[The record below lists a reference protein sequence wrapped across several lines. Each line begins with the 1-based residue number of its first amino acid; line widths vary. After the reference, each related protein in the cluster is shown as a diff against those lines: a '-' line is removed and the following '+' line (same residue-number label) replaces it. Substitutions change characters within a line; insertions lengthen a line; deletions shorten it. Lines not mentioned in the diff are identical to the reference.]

1 MTNNEPQSRCPT
13 YDRADERDC
22 GNPFQLCNPTP
33 HSDYC
38 DYVVLYGLCPFLS
51 VKRMDASVRRGYYY
65 ISGARNFHAYL
76 IIRALPFR

>member
-33 HSDYC
+33 HSDYHDC
-38 DYVVLYGLCPFLS
+38 VVLYGLCPFLS
-51 VKRMDASVRRGYYY
+51 VKRMDASVRRKY
-65 ISGARNFHAYL
+65 ISQVQDISAP
-76 IIRALPFR
+76 IS